1 MAKRI
6 MARRPTPAPPA
17 SATSAAA
24 TTAADTAGP
33 SAVDLLESNL
43 EQLRSLLWCCYGEG
57 IEWTTGDG
65 PKHLENVLWIAA
77 ELAREA
83 AELFQECAAELQPA
97 A

>member
-1 MAKRI
+1 M
-6 MARRPTPAPPA
+6 
-17 SATSAAA
+17 
-24 TTAADTAGP
+24 
-33 SAVDLLESNL
+33 DLLESNL

-83 AELFQECAAELQPA
+83 AELFQECVAELQPA